1 MDELMDMITQDES
14 PSGISDAI
22 KDMLYAKSAEKIG
35 AHKDSVA
42 NSLFGDNEP
51 ETEEEAEL
59 QQDIQDYSDRI
70 SGDDQNGEA
79 EVESEPEDE
88 E

>member
-1 MDELMDMITQDES
+1 MDELLDMITKDES

-22 KDMLYAKSAEKIG
+22 KDALYAKSAEKIG

-42 NSLFGDNEP
+42 SSLFGSP
-51 ETEEEAEL
+51 EDEEQL
-59 QQDIQDYSDRI
+59 QQDVEDASARI
-70 SGDDQNGEA
+70 SGQDQNGEA

>member
-1 MDELMDMITQDES
+1 MDELLDMITKDES

-22 KDMLYAKSAEKIG
+22 KDALYAKSAEKIG
-35 AHKDSVA
+35 AHKNAVA
-42 NSLFGDNEP
+42 ASLFGDP
-51 ETEEEAEL
+51 KDEEEL
-59 QQDIQDYSDRI
+59 QQDVENASARI
-70 SGDDQNGEA
+70 SGADQNGEV

>member
-1 MDELMDMITQDES
+1 MDELLDMITKDES

-22 KDMLYAKSAEKIG
+22 KDALYAKSAEQIG

-42 NSLFGDNEP
+42 ASLFGSP
-51 ETEEEAEL
+51 EDEEQL
-59 QQDIQDYSDRI
+59 QQDVEDAAARI
-70 SGDDQNGEA
+70 SGQDQNGEV
-79 EVESEPEDE
+79 EVESEPEGE

>member
-1 MDELMDMITQDES
+1 MDMITKDES

-22 KDMLYAKSAEKIG
+22 KDALYAKAAEKIG

-42 NSLFGDNEP
+42 ASLFGSP
-51 ETEEEAEL
+51 EDEEQL
-59 QQDIQDYSDRI
+59 QQDVEDAAARI
-70 SGDDQNGEA
+70 SGQDQNGEVEA
-79 EVESEPEDE
+79 EVESEPEGE

>member
-1 MDELMDMITQDES
+1 MDELLDMITKDES

-22 KDMLYAKSAEKIG
+22 KDALYAKSAEKIG

-42 NSLFGDNEP
+42 ASLFGSNP
-51 ETEEEAEL
+51 EDEEQLEK
-59 QQDIQDYSDRI
+59 DIEGYSDRI
-70 SGDDQNGEA
+70 DGTDQNGTVEA
-79 EVESEPEDE
+79 EGE

>member
-1 MDELMDMITQDES
+1 MDELLDMITKDDS
-14 PSGISDAI
+14 PSQVSDTI

-42 NSLFGDNEP
+42 NSLFGSP
-51 ETEEEAEL
+51 EDEEEL
-59 QQDIQDYSDRI
+59 QQDVENASARI
-70 SGDDQNGEA
+70 SGADQNGEV
-79 EVESEPEDE
+79 EVESEPEGE